1 MQEKITKVLYKSS
14 YEDIKDEISDK
25 LNIKDNEISN
35 LNYEEAVDDFHN
47 FSNNIDRLM
56 DFVLHYESQ
65 IIEDYDFSLKEI
77 NKEIIG
83 LSKIEKNLILFAFI
97 LQLIVFIIIQF
108 FEISSVNLHIKE
120 NIKKIKILKRK

>member
-1 MQEKITKVLYKSS
+1 
-14 YEDIKDEISDK
+14 
-25 LNIKDNEISN
+25 
-35 LNYEEAVDDFHN
+35 
-47 FSNNIDRLM
+47 M